1 MAKNTNKRLKAETLE
16 APQSREETQS
26 WIKTLGDTQREHAR
40 LTHDLNDKIA
50 ELTDAAKP
58 ALNALAERS
67 AALQQGIQAWCE
79 ANRAELTAGGGKTAN
94 LITGEVSWRQRPP
107 SIAVRGI
114 ESVLE
119 NLRTLGLARFIRQ
132 KEEVNKEAML
142 NEPDIAATIAG
153 ITVVRG
159 KEDFVIVPFEVETQ
173 P

>member
-1 MAKNTNKRLKAETLE
+1 MAKPSNKRLKAATLE

-107 SIAVRGI
+107 SIAVRGA
-114 ESVLE
+114 EAVLE
-119 NLRTLGLARFIRQ
+119 SLRTLGLHRFIRQ
-132 KEEVNKEAML
+132 KEEINKEALL
-142 NEPDIAATIAG
+142 NEPDIAAGIAG
-153 ITVVRG
+153 ISVVKG
-159 KEDFVIVPFEVETQ
+159 KEDFAITPFEVETQ

>member
-1 MAKNTNKRLKAETLE
+1 MVKNTNKRLKAATLE

-67 AALQQGIQAWCE
+67 VALQQGIQAWCE
-79 ANRAELTAGGGKTAN
+79 ANRAELTAGGGKTTN

>member
-1 MAKNTNKRLKAETLE
+1 MAKNTNKRLKAATLE

-40 LTHDLNDKIA
+40 LTHDA

-142 NEPDIAATIAG
+142 NKPDIAATIAG

>member
-1 MAKNTNKRLKAETLE
+1 MAKPSNKRLKAATLE

-26 WIKTLGDTQREHAR
+26 WIKALGDTQREHAR

-50 ELTDAAKP
+50 ELTDEAKP

-79 ANRAELTAGGGKTAN
+79 ANRAELTAGGGKTVN

>member
-1 MAKNTNKRLKAETLE
+1 M
-16 APQSREETQS
+16 
-26 WIKTLGDTQREHAR
+26 
-40 LTHDLNDKIA
+40 
-50 ELTDAAKP
+50 
-58 ALNALAERS
+58 
-67 AALQQGIQAWCE
+67 
-79 ANRAELTAGGGKTAN
+79 
-94 LITGEVSWRQRPP
+94 SWRQRPP

-159 KEDFVIVPFEVETQ
+159 KEDFIIVPFEVETQ

>member
-1 MAKNTNKRLKAETLE
+1 MAKNTNKRLKAATLE

-79 ANRAELTAGGGKTAN
+79 ANRAELTAGGGKTVN

>member
-1 MAKNTNKRLKAETLE
+1 MAKPSNKRLKAETLE

-26 WIKTLGDTQREHAR
+26 WIKALGDTQREHAR

-50 ELTDAAKP
+50 ELTDEAKP

-67 AALQQGIQAWCE
+67 AALQQGIQ

-107 SIAVRGI
+107 SIAVRGV
-114 ESVLE
+114 EAVLE

>member
-79 ANRAELTAGGGKTAN
+79 ANRAELTVGGGKTAN

>member
-1 MAKNTNKRLKAETLE
+1 MAKPSNKRLKAETLE

-26 WIKTLGDTQREHAR
+26 WIKALGDTQREHAR

-50 ELTDAAKP
+50 ELTDEAKP

-79 ANRAELTAGGGKTAN
+79 ANRAELTAGGGKTVN

-107 SIAVRGI
+107 SIAVRGV
-114 ESVLE
+114 EAVLE

>member
-94 LITGEVSWRQRPP
+94 LITGEV
-107 SIAVRGI
+107 RGI

>member
-1 MAKNTNKRLKAETLE
+1 MAKNTNKRLKAATLE

-67 AALQQGIQAWCE
+67 AALQQGIQTWCE
-79 ANRAELTAGGGKTAN
+79 ANRAELTVGGGKTAN